1 MAPLQPTRPRWQ
13 RGLWDLIMIG
23 RRNLLVGAA
32 SFAALAVSRA
42 QAEQPILTDDGLYKQ
57 PWFLESFLDLGDD
70 LEDAAKQGKRFVVMW
85 ELKGCP
91 YCKETHF
98 VNFAQPRIAD
108 YVKTNFEVLQLNIIG
123 SRKVTDFDGTEL
135 SEKELA
141 AKYGVRFTPT
151 FQFFGEAAA
160 TMKTLPPIKREVAR
174 APGYMLPDDFLA
186 MFRYVREKAYES
198 KSFRDYVKSLS
209 G

>member
-1 MAPLQPTRPRWQ
+1 
-13 RGLWDLIMIG
+13 MIG

-123 SRKVTDFDGTEL
+123 SRKVTDFDGAEL
-135 SEKELA
+135 AEKELA
-141 AKYGVRFTPT
+141 AKYAVRFTPT
-151 FQFFGEAAA
+151 FQFFGERAA
-160 TMKTLPPIKREVAR
+160 TLKTLTPAEREVAR
-174 APGYMLPDDFLA
+174 SPGYMLPDDFLA

-198 KSFRDYVKSLS
+198 KSLRDYLKAMPS
-209 G
+209 

>member
-1 MAPLQPTRPRWQ
+1 
-13 RGLWDLIMIG
+13 MIG

-32 SFAALAVSRA
+32 SFAVLAVSRVR
-42 QAEQPILTDDGLYKQ
+42 AEQPILTDDGLYKQ

-70 LEDAAKQGKRFVVMW
+70 LEGASSEGKRFAIMW

-123 SRKVTDFDGTEL
+123 SRKVTDFDGAEL

-141 AKYGVRFTPT
+141 AKYAIRFTPT
-151 FQFFGEAAA
+151 FQFFGEKAA
-160 TMKTLPPIKREVAR
+160 TLKSLPLAKREVAR
-174 APGYMLPDDFLA
+174 SPGYMLPDDFLA

-198 KSFRDYVKSLS
+198 KSLRDYLKAMPS
-209 G
+209 